1 MKRGRVRT
9 ETTLMRLKMR
19 EGQLRQQVESLRFVS
34 GKRTLT
40 EEERREFDLASK
52 AHREV
57 GELVAELE
65 GQCP

>member
-1 MKRGRVRT
+1 
-9 ETTLMRLKMR
+9 MRLKMR